1 MKKIIS
7 LLLALMLCAS
17 LTITVCAAD
26 TEAEE
31 NFIYDYADLLAS
43 YDETLLN
50 LKLSE
55 ISEKYQAEVIVMTT
69 NSLDGKSIDSYLN
82 STYDAEGFGYGE
94 NHDGVLLLV
103 CMETREWRVLSNGFA
118 GEAITPDTIDTIGE
132 EFSADLTNGDYY
144 SAFKTFADECD
155 YYLNGYINGFPFG
168 TVKALLIS
176 LVVGL
181 LVALVVTGSWK
192 KQLKSVRKQSKANAY
207 VKTGSMQITQSG
219 DYFMYRNVTKT
230 QKQSSSS
237 SGSGRGGS
245 SRSTGG
251 GSF

>member
-7 LLLALMLCAS
+7 LLLALMLCAF

-26 TEAEE
+26 KAEE

-69 NSLDGKSIDSYLN
+69 NSLDGKSIDSYLS

-103 CMETREWRVLSNGFA
+103 CMETRQWRALSNGFA
-118 GEAITPDTIDTIGE
+118 SEAITPDTIDTIGE

-155 YYLNGYINGFPFG
+155 YYLNGYINGFSFE
-168 TVKALLIS
+168 TVKVLLIS
-176 LVVGL
+176 LGVGL
-181 LVALVVTGSWK
+181 LIAIGVTKGWK
-192 KQLKSVRKQSKANAY
+192 KQLKSVQKQSKANAY